1 MSLTDSVGQGL
12 AKGII
17 GGAKAVGKGA
27 KAGAKVVKSPTA
39 RKAATETVKHNINR
53 SSDPRIQSMAA
64 VGQMMGAPIESKS
77 AKVMNH
83 YDRAKTNKT
92 INQFSRK
99 GTGPSLNKKPDN
111 LSKAAHHRLEDTRDK
126 MEELKKEALDGDAI
140 GNTAVG
146 MGLGTL
152 MAGGAAMALGGGMKA
167 VKNKS
172 RERKT
177 ERIWDKIKA
186 MNPELADQKGR
197 ENFEVLQ
204 QFAPDLA
211 TNPTVARSYLQ
222 RANQYNMTPHEFVKE
237 LANTQSQID
246 RSDDGV
252 DANRAVQSGAS
263 LSNQMNKQSSL
274 QDFQSDLDSLDPR

>member
-1 MSLTDSVGQGL
+1 MSLASSVG
-12 AKGII
+12 KGII
-17 GGAKAVGKGA
+17 NTTKGA
-27 KAGAKVVKSPTA
+27 AKTVAKTAPKIVKSPVARTA
-39 RKAATETVKHNINR
+39 ASETAKHHVNR

-64 VGQMMGAPIESKS
+64 IGGMMGVPIESKS
-77 AKVMNH
+77 AKVMNNF
-83 YDRAKTNKT
+83 DRAKGQKE
-92 INQFSRK
+92 INRFSRK
-99 GTGPSLNKKPDN
+99 GHGPSLNKKPDN
-111 LSKAAHHRLEDTRDK
+111 LSKAAHQRLQDTREK
-126 MEELKKEALDGDAI
+126 MKTLKKEALDGDAI

-274 QDFQSDLDSLDPR
+274 QDFQTALDSLDPR